1 MNIFLEAVH
10 LLALGLL
17 FELIECS
24 SGGKDSGLNSHFRK
38 PRSKSLTT
46 DSYYDH
52 ASSRSERPREGLRRM
67 NVIMPSEEEKAAARL
82 EFRRNPTLENGK
94 GVFDDVKYRISILQ
108 IVDNGEPDLATYQ
121 FFPGSPITMD
131 TIRRAKLQR
140 QRDNAHKDPKLFLC
154 ADDSNSSSSSSSS
167 SDSSDDK
174 AGSSNGQNL
183 RRRGN
188 SLGTYTEKKKSKK
201 YLKLEKEW
209 DRLREE
215 DLKKE
220 VELAK
225 KKEKA
230 RKKREKE
237 RESESKEE
245 AKKSEKGDRK
255 KKWKLFTLN

>member
-1 MNIFLEAVH
+1 MQLMNNILKAVH

-17 FELIECS
+17 CELIDCS
-24 SGGKDSGLNSHFRK
+24 SGGKGNEGGRESGVNSHFRK
-38 PRSKSLTT
+38 PRSKSLT

-52 ASSRSERPREGLRRM
+52 GSSRSERPREGLRRM
-67 NVIMPSEEEKAAARL
+67 NVIMPSEEETAAARL
-82 EFRRNPTLENGK
+82 EFRKNPTLEDGK

-108 IVDNGEPDLATYQ
+108 VVDNGEPDLASYQ

-140 QRDNAHKDPKLFLC
+140 QRDNAHKDPKLFLY
-154 ADDSNSSSSSSSS
+154 ADDSNSSSSS
-167 SDSSDDK
+167 DSSDDA

-201 YLKLEKEW
+201 YLKLEREW

-230 RKKREKE
+230 RRKREKERE

-255 KKWKLFTLN
+255 KK